1 MIRAKIPRATG
12 YSKICLIQV
21 PDARYH
27 VDPFSLHLDQ
37 IACRA
42 CRVHGPA
49 NKMANVD
56 PLVITRS
63 EQQINLKATLY
74 LKKTSNKKGMLRFT
88 GKQETREP
96 LSLEVSVERTN
107 SHLINAE
114 SNSFPVSH

>member
-37 IACRA
+37 IACRG

-63 EQQINLKATLY
+63 EQRINLKATLY